1 MHIIQELCYYKGI
14 INEWEVLFLIIKSS
28 TSLRNNYNTISK
40 LAHERAKPVYIT
52 KNGEGDLV
60 LMSIDAFERREAMID
75 LKEKLLIA
83 EEQRLNG
90 EKTTSLDSAYQRI
103 KEKINDKI

>member
-1 MHIIQELCYYKGI
+1 
-14 INEWEVLFLIIKSS
+14 LIIKSS
-28 TSLRNNYNTISK
+28 TSLRNDYNSISRM
-40 LAHERAKPVYIT
+40 AHEKEKPIYIT

-60 LMSIDAFERREAMID
+60 LMSIDVFEKREAFLS

-90 EKTTSLDSAYQRI
+90 EKTTPLDSAYRRI
-103 KEKINDKI
+103 KEKINEKL

>member
-1 MHIIQELCYYKGI
+1 MNGGL
-14 INEWEVLFLIIKSS
+14 LLIIKSS
-28 TSLRNNYNTISK
+28 TSLRNDYNSISK
-40 LAHERAKPVYIT
+40 LAHDRAKPVYIT

-75 LKEKLLIA
+75 LKEKLIIA

-90 EKTTSLDSAYQRI
+90 EQTTSLDSAYQRI
-103 KEKINDKI
+103 KERIDGKV

>member
-1 MHIIQELCYYKGI
+1 MNGGL
-14 INEWEVLFLIIKSS
+14 LLIIKSS
-28 TSLRNNYNTISK
+28 TSLRNDYNSISK
-40 LAHERAKPVYIT
+40 IAHDKAKPVYIT

-60 LMSIDAFERREAMID
+60 LISIDAFERSEAIID

-90 EKTTSLDSAYQRI
+90 EETTSLDSAYKRI
-103 KEKINDKI
+103 KERIDGRV